1 MTRNEMVL
9 LIRVVTNAYP
19 NFNPKDLSDTVD
31 VWYEMLSDYTYEQV
45 ATALKMY
52 IRADTSGFAPTI
64 GQIVG
69 KINQLG
75 NPQQMNEAEA
85 WSLVSKAIRNSGYH
99 AEEEFAKLPPTIQK
113 VVGHPSNLRD
123 KALDGEY
130 NDGVEKSNFLRMYRA
145 QVEKDKELNS
155 LPENTRSLLEG
166 EALYKP
172 SQMITDN
179 KNQSISDEQSPMS
192 EAVKEKWDIIMQ
204 KLGQREEVRA

>member
-64 GQIVG
+64 GQLVD
-69 KINQLG
+69 KINQIV

-123 KALDGEY
+123 KALDEEY
-130 NDGVEKSNFLRMYRA
+130 NDGVEKSNFLRMYRI
-145 QVEKDKELNS
+145 QLERDKELNS
-155 LPENTRSLLEG
+155 LPRDLRSLLECD
-166 EALYKP
+166 ALYKP
-172 SQMITDN
+172 SQICIEDKQPDN
-179 KNQSISDEQSPMS
+179 DGYNPMS
-192 EAVKEKWDIIMQ
+192 EAVREKLEKFKQ
-204 KLGQREEVRA
+204 KFE